1 MRIDPEDLK
10 RHYALL
16 SDEALLEIDAAD
28 LTDTARMC
36 YRDEMTRRKLAPTPE
51 APREDPEVQVEP
63 ELADT
68 AVVVGT
74 FQYPE
79 ELEDARDVLEQAGIP
94 CSIRSSRYQY
104 ELVVQSS
111 VREPAEQTLRKQYFD
126 PKAESDYQTH
136 FELLN
141 DEELLA
147 LETDGLSE
155 AARRLLDEELALRGL
170 EGTKPT
176 AQAGPA
182 AEASLQLV
190 GTFLSIE
197 EAHLARGLLESG
209 NIPCFLE
216 NEHAHPGSGAGGLR
230 LMVPAGFYDQACD
243 ILETGL
249 NEGPVAK

>member
-1 MRIDPEDLK
+1 VRIDPEDLK

-36 YRDEMTRRKLAPTPE
+36 FQDEMARRKLTRTPE

-63 ELADT
+63 EPADT
-68 AVVVGT
+68 GVVVGT
-74 FQYPE
+74 FQYPG
-79 ELEDARDVLEQAGIP
+79 ELEDARDVLEHAGIP
-94 CSIRSSRYQY
+94 YSIRPSRYHY
-104 ELVVQSS
+104 ELVVQPS
-111 VREPAEQTLRKQYFD
+111 VREPAEQTLRRQYFD
-126 PKAESDYQTH
+126 PKAEADYQNH

-170 EGTKPT
+170 ESGLEGTEPT
-176 AQAGPA
+176 VQAGQA
-182 AEASLQLV
+182 TGAGLQLV

-216 NEHAHPGSGAGGLR
+216 NEHAHLGGGAGGLR
-230 LMVPAGFYDQACD
+230 LTVPAGFYDQACD

-249 NEGPVAK
+249 SS